1 MVKFCLH
8 KLDKRGIWEM
18 NVNTHRMNAGK
29 FMEKRK
35 IRLLFLLCLSVY
47 FIAYLGRL
55 NYSVS
60 LVEIIRA
67 EGFDKGKAGMIG
79 TMFFFSYG
87 VSQLFSG
94 FLGDRLS
101 GKWLVFG
108 ALIVSGLSN
117 ALMGSLH
124 APELMAAVWC
134 VNGLAQAFIWSPLLH
149 IICEYMPEKER
160 TKSCLHLNYSVPLGT
175 VTSYV
180 LSAALISAFN
190 WRWTFYV
197 PAVCLCVMAVVW
209 YMSMGYMERYVRGM
223 GCRVANINAVFMEQ
237 TEATEVAEK
246 SRMAEAKQYSWKQ
259 LLIVSGLCGLLPAL
273 FVQGA
278 LKDGVATW
286 VPTFLQENYATSS
299 MVSILSTMVIPVC
312 NLFGVAL
319 ASIANRLLRKDEAFG
334 SAVFFGACGVAL
346 LVLLL
351 WGQSYM
357 SVALAM
363 FTLCTT
369 AMMAVNTMLTAAIPS
384 RFARTGKASS
394 IYGIINSCVY
404 AGCAVSTYGIGA
416 LSTAYGWNA
425 TIRIW
430 VIGAF
435 LSMVVCF
442 AVSRKWRT
450 FLSHYEC

>member
-1 MVKFCLH
+1 MDDSTYH
-8 KLDKRGIWEM
+8 I
-18 NVNTHRMNAGK
+18 HAGT

-35 IRLLFLLCLSVY
+35 IRMLFLLCVSVY
-47 FIAYLGRL
+47 FITYLGRL

-87 VSQLFSG
+87 ISQLLSG

-108 ALIVSGLSN
+108 GLTVSGLSN
-117 ALMGSLH
+117 VLMGMLH
-124 APELMAAVWC
+124 TTELMAVVWC

-149 IICEYMPEKER
+149 IICEYMPEEER
-160 TKSCLHLNYSVPLGT
+160 AKSCLHMNYSVPLGT
-175 VTSYV
+175 VTSYA
-180 LSAALISAFN
+180 LSAVLINELN
-190 WRWTFYV
+190 WRWAFYV

-209 YMSMGYMERYVRGM
+209 YVSMGCVERYAGQM
-223 GCRVANINAVFMEQ
+223 GSRDTRANETVIKLAE
-237 TEATEVAEK
+237 TETAEK
-246 SRMAEAKQYSWKQ
+246 SGAAEAKPYSLRQ

-273 FVQGA
+273 CVQGA

-319 ASIANRLLRKDEAFG
+319 ASMAAKLLRKDEIFG
-334 SAVFFGACGVAL
+334 SAVFFGVCGASL
-346 LVLLL
+346 LTLLL
-351 WGQSYM
+351 WGQSSM
-357 SVALAM
+357 PVALAM
-363 FTLCTT
+363 FALCTT
-369 AMMAVNTMLTAAIPS
+369 AMMAVNTMLTAVMPS
-384 RFARTGKASS
+384 QFARAGQASS

-404 AGCAVSTYGIGA
+404 AGCAVSMYGIGA

-435 LSMVVCF
+435 LSMAVCF
-442 AVSRKWRT
+442 VVSRKWRT
-450 FLSHYEC
+450 FTKIL

>member
-1 MVKFCLH
+1 MT
-8 KLDKRGIWEM
+8 ES
-18 NVNTHRMNAGK
+18 TYRMHAGK

-35 IRLLFLLCLSVY
+35 IRMLFLLCVSVY
-47 FIAYLGRL
+47 FITYLGRL

-87 VSQLFSG
+87 ISQLFSG

-108 ALIVSGLSN
+108 GLTVSGLSN
-117 ALMGSLH
+117 VLMGMLH

-149 IICEYMPEKER
+149 IICEYMPEEER

-175 VTSYV
+175 VASYA
-180 LSAALISAFN
+180 LSAALINELN
-190 WRWTFYV
+190 WRWAFYV
-197 PAVCLCVMAVVW
+197 PAVCLCVMAAVW
-209 YMSMGYMERYVRGM
+209 YVSMG
-223 GCRVANINAVFMEQ
+223 RVARYARQMGSREARTKEAVIEPAGA
-237 TEATEVAEK
+237 EEAEK
-246 SRMAEAKQYSWKQ
+246 SREVGEKSRAAEAKPYSWKQ
-259 LLIVSGLCGLLPAL
+259 LLIASGLCGLLPAL

-319 ASIANRLLRKDEAFG
+319 ASMAGRLLRKDEIFG
-334 SAVFFGACGVAL
+334 SAAFFGVCGAAL

-351 WGQSYM
+351 WGQSCM
-357 SVALAM
+357 PVALAM

-369 AMMAVNTMLTAAIPS
+369 AMMAVNTMLTAVMPS

-404 AGCAVSTYGIGA
+404 AGCAVSMYGIGA

-435 LSMVVCF
+435 LSMAVCF

-450 FLSHYEC
+450 FARKALEI